1 MSRSKWN
8 HVPDALPLK
17 VNPLWQWPLNLRA
30 AFDWWWRGWFPMTVS
45 LMIVGLSIA
54 LWIFASPG
62 LDTAT
67 TPGLWIFGIWLRNL
81 VIVALLAQGLHL
93 VLYRWKWQGSARKYD
108 PRPYPRKGR
117 MFTFGDQYLDNVF
130 WALASG
136 VTIWTMFEALIL
148 WAMANGLA
156 PIWYWS
162 DGPIWFIAILLLI
175 PPWESLY
182 FYGIHRLLHSRLLYR
197 FHALHHR
204 NTDVGPWSGLS
215 MHPVE
220 HLLYFGTALIHFIVP
235 THPVHV
241 ICHLMFFGLYA
252 IVTHS
257 GFEGLWRN
265 GKKRLHLGNFH
276 HQMHHRFFEVNYGT
290 LEIPMDKL
298 FGTFHDGTEAGDA
311 MMKERLKTR
320 KRPLD

>member
-45 LMIVGLSIA
+45 LMIVGLSVV
-54 LWIFASPG
+54 LWFFASPS
-62 LDTAT
+62 LETAT
-67 TPGLWIFGIWLRNL
+67 TPGLWILGIWLRNL
-81 VIVALLAQGLHL
+81 VIVTLLAQGLHL
-93 VLYRWKWQGSARKYD
+93 VLYRWKWQGSTKKYD

-117 MFTFGDQYLDNVF
+117 MFTFGDQYFDNVF
-130 WALASG
+130 WALTSG

-156 PIWYWS
+156 PMWSWS
-162 DGPIWFIAILLLI
+162 DGPIWFIAIFLLI
-175 PPWESLY
+175 PPWESLF

-235 THPVHV
+235 AHPVHV

-320 KRPLD
+320 TRPLD